1 MSGAIE
7 KTTGNARR
15 VTQLAGLG
23 SVLPLL
29 LADVIT
35 AQRPGR
41 NRRIGSFS
49 NSDEIHYDMIIF
61 VLKVLIVPT
70 CFRKSASIHTTLLLH
85 VLVEEGGPALAAVVT
100 IVVLG
105 HEAANPGDGA
115 VLPEP
120 HDLPAVLD
128 PVILEGLEG
137 GGLVHPLRLLG
148 LGVHLLLPLLPPS
161 AQAQH
166 EVQRGLLL
174 DVVIREGAS
183 VLELLPGEDETL
195 LIGGDALLVLD
206 LRLDVVDGVRRLDI
220 EGDGLACFGG
230 GDEGVEK
237 ETTKLLPDASQPV
250 GGTID
255 NEKEGMEGWR
265 SATFGRG
272 ETVRDMMTRTEVSC
286 HGSESEIVIYIG
298 TAVTTRQGRGEAE
311 EKGERWGRGG
321 GGGLCRV
328 SDERCTS

>member
-230 GDEGVEK
+230 GDEGVGEGDHEVITRCVPAGRRHDRQRK
-237 ETTKLLPDASQPV
+237 RGDGRMEERDVRA
-250 GGTID
+250 GGD
-255 NEKEGMEGWR
+255 GPRYDDE
-265 SATFGRG
+265 
-272 ETVRDMMTRTEVSC
+272 D
-286 HGSESEIVIYIG
+286 
-298 TAVTTRQGRGEAE
+298 
-311 EKGERWGRGG
+311 GG
-321 GGGLCRV
+321 VMSR
-328 SDERCTS
+328 E